1 MTSDLVSDLESF
13 AEIIDKAQG
22 IADVRMLSGSLLL
35 DAANKIKE
43 LVEAG
48 ESMYDIIRDTDC
60 QCPGKC
66 KCGLSAAM
74 IEWKRASC
82 E

>member
-1 MTSDLVSDLESF
+1 MTNDLIADLEAF

-22 IADVRMLSGSLLL
+22 IADVNMLSGSLLV

-48 ESMYDIIRDTDC
+48 EVMYDLIRDMDC
-60 QCPGKC
+60 TCPGKC

-74 IEWKRASC
+74 IDWRRASY